1 MDREQLAPLACP
13 DNLGF
18 DPQGRL
24 WIVTDGAQPRGDN
37 NGAFM
42 VPVAGAER
50 GLLRQ
55 FMSAPRGAE
64 VCGCE
69 FTPDGSTLFL
79 SVQHPGEGGS
89 LESPV
94 SDWPDRGGRPPR
106 PSVIA
111 IRRQDGGAVGG

>member
-1 MDREQLAPLACP
+1 
-13 DNLGF
+13 
-18 DPQGRL
+18 
-24 WIVTDGAQPRGDN
+24 
-37 NGAFM
+37 M

-50 GLLRQ
+50 GLLRR